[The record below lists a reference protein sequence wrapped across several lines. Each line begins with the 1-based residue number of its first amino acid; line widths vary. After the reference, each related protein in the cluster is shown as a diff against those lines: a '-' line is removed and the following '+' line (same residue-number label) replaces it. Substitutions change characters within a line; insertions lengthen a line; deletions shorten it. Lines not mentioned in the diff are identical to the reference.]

1 MYKLLGFATS
11 FFKMIF
17 FTEQELINTKWH
29 SSFFY
34 VYTIDWYDLRTEKK
48 NRQIFSYR
56 RDPNHKIN
64 GEKETDNSSNSA
76 VFSKHVFDQ

>member
-11 FFKMIF
+11 FFLNHFF

-48 NRQIFSYR
+48 KDRFFRTEGIQITR
-56 RDPNHKIN
+56 
-64 GEKETDNSSNSA
+64 
-76 VFSKHVFDQ
+76 